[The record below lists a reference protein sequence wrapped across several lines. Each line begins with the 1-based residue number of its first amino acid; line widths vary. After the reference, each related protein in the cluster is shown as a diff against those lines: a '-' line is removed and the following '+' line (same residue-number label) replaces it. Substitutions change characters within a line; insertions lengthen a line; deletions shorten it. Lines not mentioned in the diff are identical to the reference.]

1 MSTQKSECHSL
12 AATECPGSVQCTGD
26 CKLAPENKCVERLE
40 TELAT
45 LRRRIAFFGCPEKL
59 CLLCGAEG
67 PCGLRPPRED
77 GKPDW
82 TASVMCQFAPTYPEL
97 VAIAHKAE
105 AEVAALRRDRERL
118 DWLDGEFEREH
129 EWMVTAQWGNN
140 PYRKSLFRKN
150 EPITRDAIDA
160 AMEAEREKGELN
172 AD

>member
-1 MSTQKSECHSL
+1 MSTQKSESHSF

-67 PCGLRPPRED
+67 PCDAKCPQPPED
-77 GKPDW
+77 VSEP
-82 TASVMCQFAPTYPEL
+82 TALCMYDKTYPEL
-97 VAIAHKAE
+97 IAIAHRAE
-105 AEVAALRRDRERL
+105 AEARALRRDRERL

-160 AMEAEREKGELN
+160 AMAAEERGKAE
-172 AD
+172 